1 MKHRVVVTGL
11 GAITPLGSSVEAYW
25 EGLTSGRSGIRPITQ
40 FDASNFPTKIA
51 GEVPDFDF
59 SQYTADKKEAR
70 RLARFSQFAIAAA
83 KQAVADAKLDI
94 AQGDAERVGVY
105 IGCGMGALGVIE
117 EQNQVLAAK
126 GPARVSPFTVP
137 LMIPNM
143 ASGNVAIAIGAKGP
157 NVCAVTACAS
167 GGNAIGDAF
176 RVLQYGDADVMV
188 VGGTESVITP
198 LSIASFASLKALSS
212 RNDEPTKAS
221 RPFDATR
228 EGFVMGE
235 GAGML
240 VLETLEHAQ
249 QRGAHIYAELV
260 GYGLTADAH
269 HMTAPA
275 PEGEGA
281 ARAMRMALKDA
292 GLTPGDVDY
301 INAHG
306 TSTPMNDKLETQ
318 AVKAVFGNH
327 AKALAISSTK
337 SMTGHLLGAA
347 GGIEAV
353 ATVLTIERGIM
364 PPTINLENPDPD
376 CDLDYIPNVARKGN
390 VDVAMSNNMGFGGH
404 NASLVFK
411 KFKP

>member
-25 EGLTSGRSGIRPITQ
+25 EGLKAGRSGIRPITQ
-40 FDASNFPTKIA
+40 FDATGYPTRIA
-51 GEVPDFDF
+51 GEVPDFDVT
-59 SQYTADKKEAR
+59 QYVADRKEAR

-83 KQAVADAKLDI
+83 MQAVKDAGLDM
-94 AQGDAERVGVY
+94 AKEDAERVGVY
-105 IGCGMGALGVIE
+105 IGSGMGALGVIE
-117 EQNQVLAAK
+117 EQNQVLATK
-126 GPARVSPFTVP
+126 GPDRVSPFTVP

-167 GGNAIGDAF
+167 GGHAIGDAF
-176 RVLQYGDADVMV
+176 RMLQHGDVDVMIA
-188 VGGTESVITP
+188 GGTESVVTP
-198 LSIASFASLKALSS
+198 LGIASFASLKALSS
-212 RNDEPTKAS
+212 RNDAPTKAS
-221 RPFDATR
+221 RPFDGAR
-228 EGFVMGE
+228 DGFVMGE

-249 QRGAHIYAELV
+249 ARGARIYAELV

-281 ARAMRMALKDA
+281 ARAMKLALKDA
-292 GLTPGDVDY
+292 GLPTDAVDY

-306 TSTPMNDKLETQ
+306 TSTPMNDRLETQ
-318 AVKAVFGNH
+318 AVKSVFGDH
-327 AKALAISSTK
+327 ARALAMSSTK

-353 ATVLTIERGIM
+353 ATVLTLRDGIM
-364 PPTINLENPDPD
+364 PPTINMENPDPD
-376 CDLDYIPNVARKGN
+376 CDLDYVPNAARQKD
-390 VDVAMSNNMGFGGH
+390 VRVAMSNNMGFGGH
-404 NASLVFK
+404 NVSLVFK
-411 KFKP
+411 KFS

>member
-1 MKHRVVVTGL
+1 
-11 GAITPLGSSVEAYW
+11 
-25 EGLTSGRSGIRPITQ
+25 
-40 FDASNFPTKIA
+40 
-51 GEVPDFDF
+51 
-59 SQYTADKKEAR
+59 
-70 RLARFSQFAIAAA
+70 
-83 KQAVADAKLDI
+83 
-94 AQGDAERVGVY
+94 
-105 IGCGMGALGVIE
+105 
-117 EQNQVLAAK
+117 
-126 GPARVSPFTVP
+126 
-137 LMIPNM
+137 M
-143 ASGNVAIAIGAKGP
+143 ASGNVAIALGAKGP

-212 RNDEPTKAS
+212 RNDDPTKAS
-221 RPFDATR
+221 RPFDAQR

-249 QRGAHIYAELV
+249 KRGAHIYAELV

-292 GLTPGDVDY
+292 GLQPSDVDY

-318 AVKAVFGNH
+318 AVKAVFGDH
-327 AKALAISSTK
+327 ARKVPMSSTK

-353 ATVLTIERGIM
+353 ATVLTIDKGLM

-376 CDLDYIPNVARKGN
+376 CDLDYIPNVARKGD
-390 VDVAMSNNMGFGGH
+390 VTVAMSNNMGFGGH